1 MKETRIYF
9 SFNDIKRYALVI
21 EYLRGNLEGFTIFE
35 SIGIWKKTI
44 EQSKVIEIIHNTV
57 ELTTKRI
64 REIANRIKEI
74 ANQESVLITTKTIH
88 SEVI

>member
-9 SFNDIKRYALVI
+9 SFENNKQYALVVI
-21 EYLRGNLEGFTIFE
+21 YLKENLKGFTIFE
-35 SIGIWKKTI
+35 SIGIWKEII

-74 ANQESVLITTKTIH
+74 ANQESVLITTKEIS
-88 SEVI
+88 SELI